1 MKTINRT
8 TVTNG
13 NGHTATTATK
23 KVKKAKG
30 FQFQVEY
37 CPNQNIIIVH
47 TKKMFPKAETDPLM
61 SSFDKSE
68 RKGNQHSLIKSIR
81 RLKGVLKVGSHQY
94 QLRVE
99 KAELFSWDD
108 ILPNVRAALKK
119 HFADGK
125 ELDEIPAHKPSA
137 DYLMSLRRQGCDV

>member
-8 TVTNG
+8 TVTNS
-13 NGHTATTATK
+13 NGHATTTAK

-47 TKKMFPKAETDPLM
+47 TKKVFPKAETDPLM
-61 SSFDKSE
+61 SCFDKSE
-68 RKGNQHSLIKSIR
+68 RKGNQHPLIKSIR
-81 RLKGVLKVGSHQY
+81 RLKGVLKVGSQQY
-94 QLRVE
+94 QLRIE

-108 ILPNVRAALKK
+108 ILPKVRTALKK

-125 ELDEIPAHKPSA
+125 ELDEIPAHRPSA
-137 DYLMSLRRQGCDV
+137 DYLMSLRLQGCDV

>member
-13 NGHTATTATK
+13 NGHATTAAK

-47 TKKMFPKAETDPLM
+47 TKKVFPKAETDPLM

-68 RKGNQHSLIKSIR
+68 REGNKHPLIKTIR
-81 RLKGVLKVGSHQY
+81 RLKGVLKVGSHHY
-94 QLRVE
+94 QLCIE

-108 ILPNVRAALKK
+108 ILPKVRIALKK

-125 ELDEIPAHKPSA
+125 ELDEIPAHRPSA
-137 DYLMSLRRQGCDV
+137 DYLASLRLQGCDV

>member
-8 TVTNG
+8 TVTNA
-13 NGHTATTATK
+13 NGHATTTAK

-47 TKKMFPKAETDPLM
+47 TKKVLPKAETDPLM
-61 SSFDKSE
+61 SCFDKSGRE
-68 RKGNQHSLIKSIR
+68 GNKHPLIKTIR
-81 RLKGVLKVGSHQY
+81 RLKGVLKVGSHHY
-94 QLRVE
+94 QLRIE

-108 ILPNVRAALKK
+108 ILPKVRIALKK

-125 ELDEIPAHKPSA
+125 ELDEIPAHRPSA
-137 DYLMSLRRQGCDV
+137 DYLASLRLQGCDV